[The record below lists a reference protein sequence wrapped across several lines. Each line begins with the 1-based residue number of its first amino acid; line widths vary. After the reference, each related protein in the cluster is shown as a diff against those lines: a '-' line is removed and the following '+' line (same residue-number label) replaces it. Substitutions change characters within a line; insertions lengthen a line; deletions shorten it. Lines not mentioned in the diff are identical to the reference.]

1 MGKCL
6 ITKLNGVV
14 SNSDLLKI
22 DEVKIQFGSN
32 LGKPF
37 KAKFS
42 GDITLR
48 AENGAITDEQGTTSL
63 SETKGSD
70 SFIYIK
76 ENSTIRISSKYNITT
91 FNIYN
96 NRSDNKENDV
106 TFDFDLL
113 KYVNIKNTEVSG
125 GSNIIGDVS
134 FLSDKNCGYIVLSN
148 MKNIYGTIDFK
159 GKAINITTLRMTNVP
174 NVVVNVNGLSAS
186 KMQNITLDNAT
197 GTINKLP
204 DSIDSIYITRTNNV
218 TGDLSLMKNK
228 LIYVSGGT
236 FTWKNERDN
245 SYPII
250 SLVNVNIGEDCD
262 RMLINQ
268 AKCPASSSTSKLI
281 NVIGTRTSASDTA
294 VQTLQSKGYTVSIT
308 PA

>member
-14 SNSDLLKI
+14 SNNNLLKI

-42 GDITLR
+42 GDITIK
-48 AENGAITDEQGTTSL
+48 AEKGAITDETGTTSL
-63 SETKGSD
+63 YEKKGSED
-70 SFIYIK
+70 FIYIK
-76 ENSTIRISSKYNITT
+76 ENSTISISNKYNITS
-91 FNIYN
+91 FCVYN
-96 NRSDNKENDV
+96 NRSDSKENDV
-106 TFDFDLL
+106 TFNFDLL
-113 KYVNIKNTEVSG
+113 KYVNISGIEFFG
-125 GSNIIGDVS
+125 GSNVIGDFS
-134 FLSDKNCGYIVLSN
+134 FLSDRNCGYIVLSN
-148 MKNIYGTIDFK
+148 MKNTYGTIDFK
-159 GKAINITTLRMTNVP
+159 GKAVNTTTLRITNTP
-174 NVVVNVNGLSAS
+174 NVVLNLNGLSAS
-186 KMQNITLDNAT
+186 KLQNITIDNAI
-197 GTINKLP
+197 GTINSLP
-204 DSIDSIYITRTNNV
+204 DSIDSIYIIGRNNV

-228 LIYVSGGT
+228 FTYISGGK

-250 SLVNVNIGEDCD
+250 SMWYVNIEEDCD
-262 RMLINQ
+262 KMLINQ
-268 AKCPASSSTSKLI
+268 AKCPASSISSKAI
-281 NVIGTRTSASDTA
+281 HIIGTRTSASDAA